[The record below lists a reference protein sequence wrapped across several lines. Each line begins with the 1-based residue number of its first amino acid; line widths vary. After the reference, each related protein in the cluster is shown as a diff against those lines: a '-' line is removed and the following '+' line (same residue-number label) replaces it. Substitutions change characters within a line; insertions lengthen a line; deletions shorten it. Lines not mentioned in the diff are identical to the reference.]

1 MKPEK
6 NIMSVQIP
14 LTFDGSY
21 KNNSLTNDKFILSV
35 VVLFVWF
42 ITVIISIITAQG
54 INKLLYPILSF
65 VIVTTFVRFIILRE
79 YYYKKKKD
87 DLISHDYIYDYSIFW
102 DIYEVTSSYPHICR
116 YTNDMKAI
124 FVQFDK
130 DVIVGQED
138 DNDFYHYEAISDAY
152 LQMAKRGIAC
162 NHIDYMD
169 TVGKD
174 DRMDSL
180 FEMGNNTENS
190 DLREV
195 LIRVF
200 ENVMGTMQR
209 SYASYDVYCFM
220 YNGKEELFWDELQVI
235 IEHFNQANYIRH
247 RVLGKEE
254 IGELVKSVMNLDRF
268 SVNRASEKLFE
279 EVGGTS
285 YIRPIWIERKDER
298 KILNKTRE
306 ELEEER
312 AVSEVEKEVKA
323 ELKKKKK
330 DRRAK
335 LRDKLEGD
343 EEINLFED

>member
-1 MKPEK
+1 
-6 NIMSVQIP
+6 
-14 LTFDGSY
+14 
-21 KNNSLTNDKFILSV
+21 
-35 VVLFVWF
+35 
-42 ITVIISIITAQG
+42 
-54 INKLLYPILSF
+54 
-65 VIVTTFVRFIILRE
+65 
-79 YYYKKKKD
+79 
-87 DLISHDYIYDYSIFW
+87 
-102 DIYEVTSSYPHICR
+102 
-116 YTNDMKAI
+116 
-124 FVQFDK
+124 
-130 DVIVGQED
+130 
-138 DNDFYHYEAISDAY
+138 
-152 LQMAKRGIAC
+152 
-162 NHIDYMD
+162 
-169 TVGKD
+169 
-174 DRMDSL
+174 
-180 FEMGNNTENS
+180 
-190 DLREV
+190 
-195 LIRVF
+195 
-200 ENVMGTMQR
+200 MGTMQR